1 MGLGLGLGRRKVTE
15 MTATQLEPNASGWVI
30 ELWWRP
36 PQRAVD
42 EKPIYW
48 HGSSAPNSASGLNGT
63 VAVFSSESEATRT
76 FETLG
81 VSLPEGMSRWNP
93 VSLQTAQS
101 RIPQVLATVSWGG
114 GDLAL
119 RAD

>member
-1 MGLGLGLGRRKVTE
+1 MADTR
-15 MTATQLEPNASGWVI
+15 LEPTTSGWVI

-36 PQRAVD
+36 PRRAVE

-48 HGSSAPNSASGLNGT
+48 NGPSAPYRASGLTGT

-81 VSLPEGMSRWNP
+81 ISLPEGMSRWNP
-93 VSLQTAQS
+93 VSLQTARS
-101 RIPQVLATVSWGG
+101 RIPQVLAIVSWSVGA
-114 GDLAL
+114 LAP